1 MNLNG
6 TGQINY
12 GWIGIRIT
20 NAADATGEVVG
31 YAYETTP
38 GVGITAGT
46 VPEPTTIVSALF
58 GGAMAVGLLW
68 RRLLRRR

>member
-1 MNLNG
+1 MDLNG

-31 YAYETTP
+31 YGYETTP
-38 GVGITAGT
+38 GIGLLAGH
-46 VPEPTTIVSALF
+46 VPEPTTLFSALF
-58 GGAMAVGLLW
+58 GGVMAVGMFW
-68 RRLLRRR
+68 RRLRRR